1 MAFDVCLRMGQKEP
15 ILGERLERV
24 LFDQGTIREC
34 IAGMGEQISRD
45 FHGEPLTIVAVL
57 QGGALFMADL
67 IREIHLPLRIDAVSV
82 SSYHGGTESSGTVTF
97 LQDKLPNIEG
107 RNVLVVDDIL
117 DTGRTM
123 SAICARFEKEC
134 HPRSIRTA
142 VLLSKKIERS
152 VEFEAD
158 YVGFEIGN
166 EFVVGYGLDYQDE
179 YRNLPMIGVLKEE
192 WIGKL

>member
-1 MAFDVCLRMGQKEP
+1 MGQHES
-15 ILGERLERV
+15 ILGARLDRV
-24 LFDQGTIREC
+24 LFDEGAIREC
-34 IAGMGEQISRD
+34 IASMGEQIAKD
-45 FHGEPLTIVAVL
+45 FQGEPLTVVAVL
-57 QGGALFMADL
+57 QGGILFMADL

-82 SSYHGGTESSGTVTF
+82 SSYNGGTQSSGSVTF
-97 LQDKLPNIEG
+97 LQDELPNIEG

-117 DTGRTM
+117 DTGRTLA
-123 SAICARFEKEC
+123 AICGRFQSEC
-134 HPRSIRTA
+134 RPKSVRSA
-142 VLLSKKIERS
+142 VLLSKQIERS

-192 WIGKL
+192 WIENS